1 MTDAPQDNTAGD
13 RAPVAPVSRWAAAWC
28 GLRVALIG
36 SVLVGLAECSAA
48 GWVSLEHYAA
58 DAWPWR
64 LLFAAAGKAVVTHV
78 LAWGP
83 LFALAGLLLAPV
95 AARRSAGSPL
105 PILAAGF
112 VLLTGCLIAP
122 FDLLLAERDTVGRI
136 VGLGAA
142 GCVGAVLKFLL
153 LRRMVRRRG
162 PARLN
167 RMLNRA
173 ALAACA
179 ILVITGGCFVRSP
192 LLNPAG
198 FVQSIEHAPSP
209 KADDPHVLWI
219 VLDTVRA
226 DHMSLHGYARDTT
239 PRLAAFAKDALV
251 FDRAIANGI
260 WTLPS
265 HTSMFTG
272 QSVWEHGADHR
283 NPQMPA
289 GRATV
294 AEVLSDHGYATAVFS
309 NNPWVAPPTGLTRG
323 FDDCHIIY
331 HLRHVAR
338 SSIGA
343 MIERWGVQPPLPW
356 LDEDFGGA
364 LTNRL
369 IADWLAQHTGDR
381 SLFLFVNYMDAHLP
395 YRVPRPF
402 RAKYMSPEQVHR
414 SYALAVSVY
423 GKIVDALDRRFNF
436 DGPDFVSA
444 GDLEI
449 LKRQYD
455 AGIAYVDHRV
465 GELLELFEQRGLL
478 DNTLVVIASDHGEYL
493 DTHGMWAHRMQAYQD
508 VLGVTV
514 ALRPPNADA
523 TGRVEHPVLL
533 SDLYGTVLHTAVGA
547 EAADPAWH
555 ARDLLADYPFY
566 AESVA
571 GQGGAEF
578 LCGFTGREELIERVE
593 RDGIVDR
600 IVISEYGG
608 PAPDNLKR
616 IERGG
621 NPVILQR
628 AHPQIAVQDARYKLL
643 VTADGTRE
651 LYDLAEDPGELHNLI
666 DVQGD
671 EADRLS
677 RYLESWHARTP
688 RYQPADGDQPTEL
701 DPDVIR
707 ALKSLG
713 YLGDND

>member
-1 MTDAPQDNTAGD
+1 MAGTNRKDLND
-13 RAPVAPVSRWAAAWC
+13 RSLVGPEVSRWAAAWC

-64 LLFAAAGKAVVTHV
+64 FLFAAAGKAVVTHV
-78 LAWGP
+78 LAWG
-83 LFALAGLLLAPV
+83 LVFALAGLLLAPL

-142 GCVGAVLKFLL
+142 GCVGAVAKFLL

-173 ALAACA
+173 ALAAFA
-179 ILVITGGCFVRSP
+179 ILVFTGGFFARSP
-192 LLNPAG
+192 LLNPAS
-198 FVQSIEHAPSP
+198 FVQRIETAPSL

-251 FDRAIANGI
+251 FDRAISNGI

-272 QSVWEHGADHR
+272 QSVWAHGADHR
-283 NPQMPA
+283 NPRMPA

-309 NNPWVAPPTGLTRG
+309 NNPWVAPPTELTRG

-343 MIERWGVQPPLPW
+343 MIERLGVQPPLPW

-369 IADWLAQHTGDR
+369 IADWLAQHAGDR
-381 SLFLFVNYMDAHLP
+381 SLFMFVNYMDAHLP
-395 YRVPRPF
+395 YRVPRRF
-402 RAKYMSPEQVHR
+402 RDKFMSPEQVAR
-414 SYALAVSVY
+414 SYALGVSVY
-423 GKIVDALDRRFNF
+423 GRIVDALDRRFNF

-444 GDLEI
+444 GDREI

-465 GELLELFEQRGLL
+465 GELLALFEQRGLL

-514 ALRPPNADA
+514 ALRPPNAG
-523 TGRVEHPVLL
+523 TKGRVRYPVLL
-533 SDLYGTVLHTAVGA
+533 SDLYDTVLHAAVGA
-547 EAADPAWH
+547 EATDPAWH
-555 ARDLLADYPFY
+555 ARDLLADTNEP
-566 AESVA
+566 AA
-571 GQGGAEF
+571 
-578 LCGFTGREELIERVE
+578 
-593 RDGIVDR
+593 R
-600 IVISEYGG
+600 IVVSEYGG
-608 PAPDNLKR
+608 PAPENLER

-651 LYDLAEDPGELHNLI
+651 LYDLVEDPGELHNLV

-677 RYLESWHARTP
+677 RYLESWHAKTP

>member
-1 MTDAPQDNTAGD
+1 
-13 RAPVAPVSRWAAAWC
+13 
-28 GLRVALIG
+28 
-36 SVLVGLAECSAA
+36 
-48 GWVSLEHYAA
+48 
-58 DAWPWR
+58 
-64 LLFAAAGKAVVTHV
+64 
-78 LAWGP
+78 
-83 LFALAGLLLAPV
+83 
-95 AARRSAGSPL
+95 
-105 PILAAGF
+105 
-112 VLLTGCLIAP
+112 
-122 FDLLLAERDTVGRI
+122 
-136 VGLGAA
+136 
-142 GCVGAVLKFLL
+142 
-153 LRRMVRRRG
+153 
-162 PARLN
+162 
-167 RMLNRA
+167 MLNRA

-343 MIERWGVQPPLPW
+343 MIERLGVQPPLPW

-402 RAKYMSPEQVHR
+402 RAKLCHR
-414 SYALAVSVY
+414 SRWLGRTPWRSACMARSWTLWTGDSTSTGRISCRLAI
-423 GKIVDALDRRFNF
+423 GKFSSGSMTRGSPMSITGWASCSSSSS
-436 DGPDFVSA
+436 SA
-444 GDLEI
+444 GCW
-449 LKRQYD
+449 
-455 AGIAYVDHRV
+455 
-465 GELLELFEQRGLL
+465 
-478 DNTLVVIASDHGEYL
+478 T
-493 DTHGMWAHRMQAYQD
+493 
-508 VLGVTV
+508 
-514 ALRPPNADA
+514 
-523 TGRVEHPVLL
+523 
-533 SDLYGTVLHTAVGA
+533 
-547 EAADPAWH
+547 
-555 ARDLLADYPFY
+555 
-566 AESVA
+566 
-571 GQGGAEF
+571 
-578 LCGFTGREELIERVE
+578 
-593 RDGIVDR
+593 
-600 IVISEYGG
+600 
-608 PAPDNLKR
+608 
-616 IERGG
+616 
-621 NPVILQR
+621 
-628 AHPQIAVQDARYKLL
+628 
-643 VTADGTRE
+643 
-651 LYDLAEDPGELHNLI
+651 
-666 DVQGD
+666 
-671 EADRLS
+671 
-677 RYLESWHARTP
+677 
-688 RYQPADGDQPTEL
+688 
-701 DPDVIR
+701 IR
-707 ALKSLG
+707 WW
-713 YLGDND
+713 

>member
-1 MTDAPQDNTAGD
+1 
-13 RAPVAPVSRWAAAWC
+13 
-28 GLRVALIG
+28 
-36 SVLVGLAECSAA
+36 
-48 GWVSLEHYAA
+48 
-58 DAWPWR
+58 
-64 LLFAAAGKAVVTHV
+64 
-78 LAWGP
+78 
-83 LFALAGLLLAPV
+83 
-95 AARRSAGSPL
+95 
-105 PILAAGF
+105 
-112 VLLTGCLIAP
+112 
-122 FDLLLAERDTVGRI
+122 
-136 VGLGAA
+136 
-142 GCVGAVLKFLL
+142 
-153 LRRMVRRRG
+153 
-162 PARLN
+162 
-167 RMLNRA
+167 MLNRA

-402 RAKYMSPEQVHR
+402 RAKHMSPEQVDR

-444 GDLEI
+444 GDREI

-465 GELLELFEQRGLL
+465 GELLALFEQRGLL

-514 ALRPPNADA
+514 ALRPPNAG
-523 TGRVEHPVLL
+523 TKGRVRYPVLL
-533 SDLYGTVLHTAVGA
+533 SDLYDTVLHAAVGA
-547 EAADPAWH
+547 EATDPAWH
-555 ARDLLADYPFY
+555 ARDLLADTNEP
-566 AESVA
+566 AA
-571 GQGGAEF
+571 
-578 LCGFTGREELIERVE
+578 
-593 RDGIVDR
+593 R
-600 IVISEYGG
+600 IVVSEYGG
-608 PAPDNLKR
+608 PAPENLER

-651 LYDLAEDPGELHNLI
+651 LYDLVEDPGELHNLV

-677 RYLESWHARTP
+677 RYLESWHAKTP